1 MKNNSKKVA
10 TPKNTNTQ
18 TAMLTK
24 EKRYQDLVNKR
35 KKCKECAQW
44 GFINQSQI
52 NGGKFDKEM
61 VIGAWSLWQG
71 SLDAKVLVVGQDW
84 GNEVSYIKQEG
95 KPVADGGLT
104 NGNLIKLF
112 SSIGIPVNPPGLEQ
126 NPDLFFTNAVLC
138 LKQGGLTDKIRRK
151 CYNNCYELFLKELI
165 SIIEPQV
172 IITLGKNAYQS
183 VARIYGLKV
192 EPFSVLV
199 DRVIADQ
206 KPVELTKHK
215 WLLPAPHCGPL
226 GLAFRNFDKQQQLW
240 KAIHPIV
247 KTN

>member
-1 MKNNSKKVA
+1 MKNSSKNLDA
-10 TPKNTNTQ
+10 QKNRNTQ

-24 EKRYQDLVNKR
+24 EKRHQDLVNKR
-35 KKCKECAQW
+35 KKCKECSQW
-44 GFINQSQI
+44 GLKNQSQI

-61 VIGAWSLWQG
+61 IIGAWSLWQG
-71 SLDAKVLVVGQDW
+71 SLDAKILVVGQDW
-84 GNEVSYIKQEG
+84 GNEVSFIEQKG
-95 KPVADGGLT
+95 KPKDDNGLT
-104 NGNLIKLF
+104 NGKLIELF
-112 SSIGIPVNPPGLEQ
+112 GSIGVPVNPPGLEQ

-151 CYNNCYELFLKELI
+151 CYNNCYKLFLKELI

-199 DRVIADQ
+199 DRIITDQ
-206 KPVELTKHK
+206 KPVKLAKNT

-226 GLAFRNFDKQQQLW
+226 GLAFRSFDKQKQLW
-240 KAIHPIV
+240 KAIHSIA
-247 KTN
+247 TTY